1 MSATE
6 ENFNTVNHQDV
17 QLQESLILKL
27 FDST

>member
-1 MSATE
+1 MSATDGD
-6 ENFNTVNHQDV
+6 FNTVNHQDV

>member
-1 MSATE
+1 MSAAD
-6 ENFNTVNHQDV
+6 ENFNTVSYQDV